1 MQRRLAAILAADVVG
16 YSRLVEVEEEWTI
29 TALKERRKAVIEPA
43 VAKHGGQIVK
53 YTGDGALVEFASAVS
68 AVACAITI
76 QAGMAVANDAL
87 PHDRRLELR
96 IGIDLGE
103 IAYDEADVFGQGVNI
118 AARLEALAE
127 PGGIWVSSK
136 VHDEAAGRLEARF
149 QALGEQHLKNIS
161 QPIRAYRVGDGQV
174 ALLSRASVPP
184 AVPSRPS
191 IAVLPFQN
199 MSGDNEQEYFADGM
213 VEEIITAL
221 SRFTGLFVIARNSS
235 FVYRGPA
242 VDIRRV
248 GRELGVRYVLE
259 GSVRRAGSRLR
270 ITGQLVEASTGAH
283 LWADR
288 FEGDLADVFALQDQ
302 ITSQVVASIAPKV
315 EEAEIERVLRKQ
327 TENLEAYDHYLRGM
341 SCFHRWSRECNGEA
355 LSHFY
360 SAFEMDPAFATAY
373 GMAARTY
380 VQRSSGGWMQDRE
393 HEVAETERMAVKA
406 IEHGRDDALALATAG
421 FAYSDVLG
429 RVEDG
434 DGLIER
440 ALRRNPNLA
449 WAWLYSGWVKLAL
462 GDPELAIERISQ
474 AARLSPVDPH
484 RFSFDAAAAMA
495 HLFASRFAEALALSQ
510 SCIRDRPGFLLYNLI
525 AMSAAALCGN
535 DELARDLLRQTLRF
549 HPALRLADTNLL
561 PTRRAEHAA
570 LWESGLRRAGVP
582 SS

>member
-1 MQRRLAAILAADVVG
+1 
-16 YSRLVEVEEEWTI
+16 
-29 TALKERRKAVIEPA
+29 
-43 VAKHGGQIVK
+43 
-53 YTGDGALVEFASAVS
+53 
-68 AVACAITI
+68 
-76 QAGMAVANDAL
+76 
-87 PHDRRLELR
+87 
-96 IGIDLGE
+96 
-103 IAYDEADVFGQGVNI
+103 
-118 AARLEALAE
+118 
-127 PGGIWVSSK
+127 
-136 VHDEAAGRLEARF
+136 
-149 QALGEQHLKNIS
+149 
-161 QPIRAYRVGDGQV
+161 
-174 ALLSRASVPP
+174 
-184 AVPSRPS
+184 
-191 IAVLPFQN
+191 
-199 MSGDNEQEYFADGM
+199 MSGDSEQEYFADGM

-270 ITGQLVEASTGAH
+270 ITGQLVEAATGAH

-315 EEAEIERVLRKQ
+315 EEAEIERALRKLS
-327 TENLEAYDHYLRGM
+327 ENLEAYDHYLRGM
-341 SCFHRWSRECNGEA
+341 ACFHRWSRESNDDA

-360 SAFEMDPAFATAY
+360 RAFEMDPGFAIAY

-380 VQRSSGGWMQDRE
+380 VQRNSGGWMQDRE
-393 HEVAETERMAVKA
+393 REVAETERTAVKA

-421 FAYSDVLG
+421 FAYSDILG

-440 ALRRNPNLA
+440 ALRQNPNLA
-449 WAWLYSGWVKLAL
+449 WAWLYSGWVKLSL
-462 GDPELAIERISQ
+462 GDPDLAIERIAT
-474 AARLSPVDPH
+474 AARLSPIDPH

-495 HLFASRFAEALALSQ
+495 HLFASRFAEALALAQ

-525 AMSAAALCGN
+525 AMAAASLGGR

-549 HPALRLADTNLL
+549 HPSLRLVDTNLL
-561 PTRRAEHAA
+561 PTRRADHAA
-570 LWESGLRRAGVP
+570 LWENGLRRAGVP
-582 SS
+582 SP